1 MGRRTFI
8 RMTSGMGIPT
18 GADIEA
24 MTPEQFKV
32 FENRLRRA
40 AGRQGLRLVKSRRR
54 DPRSLEYQHYWLVS
68 ARLGVVCGGQYGVY
82 VEDIAAYLFGLC
94 LGDEMPQN
102 GP

>member
-1 MGRRTFI
+1 MGRRTVT
-8 RMTSGMGIPT
+8 RMTSGMSIPT
-18 GADIEA
+18 GADIDA

-54 DPRSLEYQHYWLVS
+54 DPRSQEYQRYWMVS
-68 ARLGVVCGGQYGVY
+68 ARLGVVYGSQYGVY

-94 LGDEMPQN
+94 LGDETPQN